1 MTDQLRGLFLE
12 MCQHAMSRYD
22 ETLEVGIFGQL
33 LDNEESRIKYRS
45 LQVDVMV
52 RSASILTPSPCPQR
66 QVTVRQSVAGRSTG
80 SIVAEDR
87 GKTSEHTRKE
97 SGYFSPDSRSR
108 TPENVLETRWN
119 ALGVLNNYFIISR
132 SSGSGSGL
140 SLMNRRSDFFNNL
153 NSEIHSE
160 AGEVFHRA
168 EQHQR
173 RQHAESSTATAYR
186 SGPY

>member
-1 MTDQLRGLFLE
+1 M
-12 MCQHAMSRYD
+12 
-22 ETLEVGIFGQL
+22 
-33 LDNEESRIKYRS
+33 
-45 LQVDVMV
+45 
-52 RSASILTPSPCPQR
+52 
-66 QVTVRQSVAGRSTG
+66 RQSVAGRSTG

-87 GKTSEHTRKE
+87 GKTSDHTRKE

-108 TPENVLETRWN
+108 TPENVLETRWH
-119 ALGVLNNYFIISR
+119 ALGVMNNYFIISC

-160 AGEVFHRA
+160 AGEVFQRA
-168 EQHQR
+168 EHHQR

-186 SGPY
+186 SGAY